1 MKSVICSRSWRAIRS
16 SFSIVYLLVFLI
28 GAMTAH
34 AQTSLSGSW
43 LLKIPNGDGTFRQTY
58 FELKQ
63 DGEAITGKIYGR
75 GPSGTPV
82 AGSFKGNQLHFA
94 TVVSAPPGTPAAGST
109 FAGRQMVYDGSY
121 EQGKLLLQ
129 TTSRRATVNGVA
141 ERTTY
146 EATLPPARLALPGL
160 HDVPDNGLARTPPM
174 GWNSWNR
181 FAGKVDDATIRKTA
195 DAIVAS
201 GMSKAGYVYV
211 NIDDTWEGARD
222 AKGNITTNTKFPDM
236 KALAD
241 YVHSKGLKIGIYSS
255 PGPQTCAGYE
265 GSYGHEEQDA
275 ETYAAWGIDYL
286 KYDLCSARR
295 IYNQTVEDTRGLYQK
310 MGDALAHTGR
320 PIVYSLCEYG
330 VGDVWNWGT
339 NVSGNLWRTTG
350 DIQDNWA
357 SMDRLGFAELD
368 IAAYAKPGHW
378 NDPDML
384 EIGNGGMTADEYR
397 THMSLWSL
405 LSAPLIAGNDVSNM
419 TDETKSIL
427 MNTDVIAIDQDPLA
441 RPVQTVSM
449 NGKSVVLMRPLQDD
463 SVAVGL
469 FNRGDQP
476 EEIRFRWDSLH
487 LRPVLGEKS
496 LRAVDLWKHEPVTVE
511 GDSYVTTVP
520 AHGVVL
526 LKASAV
532 TGGQF

>member
-1 MKSVICSRSWRAIRS
+1 MKLVGCNSSKRIIRS
-16 SFSIVYLLVFLI
+16 GWSGIHILVFLL
-28 GAMTAH
+28 GALTAH
-34 AQTSLSGSW
+34 AQTGLSGYW
-43 LLKIPNGDGTFRQTY
+43 QLKVPNGDGTFRVTY

-63 DGEAITGKIYGR
+63 DGETITGKLFGR
-75 GPSGTPV
+75 GPNGTPV
-82 AGSFKGNQLHFA
+82 AGSFKGGTLHFA
-94 TVVSAPPGTPAAGST
+94 TVVSAPVGGST
-109 FAGRQMVYDGSY
+109 FTGRQSIYDGTF
-121 EQGKLLLQ
+121 EKDKLLLQ
-129 TTSRRATVNGVA
+129 TTLRGTLVKGVA

-146 EATLPPARLALPGL
+146 EATLPPARLTLPEL
-160 HDVPDNGLARTPPM
+160 RDVPDNGLVRTPPM
-174 GWNSWNR
+174 GWNSWNK

-201 GMSKAGYVYV
+201 GMSKAGYVYI
-211 NIDDTWEGARD
+211 NIDDTWQGGRD
-222 AKGNITTNTKFPDM
+222 SNGNIITNTKFPDM

-275 ETYAAWGIDYL
+275 ATYAAWGMDYL

-295 IYNQTVEDTRGLYQK
+295 IYKPTAEDIRGLYQK
-310 MGDALAHTGR
+310 MGDALARTGR

-330 VGDVWNWGT
+330 VGDVWKWGPD
-339 NVSGNLWRTTG
+339 VSGNLWRTTG

-368 IAAYAKPGHW
+368 VAAYARPGHW

-384 EIGNGGMTADEYR
+384 EIGTGGMTADEYR

-405 LSAPLIAGNDVSNM
+405 LSAPLIAGNDVANM
-419 TDETKSIL
+419 SDETKSIL

-441 RPVQTVSM
+441 KPVQTVSM
-449 NGKSVVLMRPLQDD
+449 NGGSVVLVRPLQDD

-469 FNRGDQP
+469 FNRDDHP
-476 EEIRFRWDSLH
+476 AEISVRWDSLH
-487 LRPVLGEKS
+487 LRPVLGEKV
-496 LRAVDLWKHEPVTVE
+496 LHATDLWKHEAIAVT
-511 GDSYVTTVP
+511 GDSYTSVVP

-526 LKASAV
+526 LKVSAV
-532 TGGQF
+532 LGSQF